1 MHSKTDRGSVYSK
14 KLILFYSQTPNN
26 RMEGE
31 TSITKYKLVV
41 YQDTIYEIP
50 IRVIEQETVLLLSDV
65 QSIFP
70 KATALLSNSKLVP
83 FKLDPVHHTEI
94 LPKRAPIT
102 DLDSQNTVWEVH
114 VPEESIALSPTIIE
128 LNSKMSRLSD
138 KLDRILLLQQDQEEE
153 ELEEQQETLE
163 GEEASSSH
171 ILEEHQSRHGSIAD
185 ETAACTI
192 GTDPTSNHEGPS
204 RSNSPPPA
212 FSTRSAATSS
222 SAEVPTPPSSQQ
234 HVEAPPSYETSVL
247 STIKSINTKLRLYE
261 SHISNRHK
269 SPKWLA
275 KRQEWISREPNSIE
289 QVAFQLVQLEM
300 ALLWTAVTE
309 SWIQER
315 ETWLTLVA
323 SSQSERHL
331 AGAIINL
338 ERHTLVMDEE
348 WNQIRE
354 GWIND
359 LLEMVVLPLSHGYSF
374 PTTTRE

>member
-1 MHSKTDRGSVYSK
+1 
-14 KLILFYSQTPNN
+14 
-26 RMEGE
+26 MEGE
-31 TSITKYKLVV
+31 TSKTKYKLVV
-41 YQDTIYEIP
+41 YQGTMYEIP
-50 IRVIEQETVLLLSDV
+50 IRIIEEEAVLLLSDV
-65 QSIFP
+65 QSILP

-83 FKLDPVHHTEI
+83 FKLDPVHYTEI
-94 LPKRAPIT
+94 LPKRVPIT

-114 VPEESIALSPTIIE
+114 VPEESILLSQTIME
-128 LNSKMSRLSD
+128 LQGKMSQLSD
-138 KLDRILLLQQDQEEE
+138 KLDRILSLQQDQEDHELEDQQEVLEE
-153 ELEEQQETLE
+153 E
-163 GEEASSSH
+163 ANSSH
-171 ILEEHQSRHGSIAD
+171 SIEEVQQSRHSSVA
-185 ETAACTI
+185 EESCTGNI
-192 GTDPTSNHEGPS
+192 TDPTSSNDRS

-212 FSTRSAATSS
+212 FSTRSLATSS
-222 SAEVPTPPSSQQ
+222 SSAVPATQ

-261 SHISNRHK
+261 SHIPNRHK

>member
-1 MHSKTDRGSVYSK
+1 
-14 KLILFYSQTPNN
+14 
-26 RMEGE
+26 MEGE
-31 TSITKYKLVV
+31 TSKTKYKLVS

-50 IRVIEQETVLLLSDV
+50 IRIIEQESVLLLSDV
-65 QSIFP
+65 QSILP
-70 KATALLSNSKLVP
+70 RATALLSNSKLVP
-83 FKLDPVHHTEI
+83 FKLDLIHYTEV
-94 LPKRAPIT
+94 LPKRVPIK

-114 VPEESIALSPTIIE
+114 VPEESILLSPTIME
-128 LNSKMSRLSD
+128 LQVKMSQLSN
-138 KLDRILLLQQDQEEE
+138 KLDRILSLQQEQEQ
-153 ELEEQQETLE
+153 EQQEVLE
-163 GEEASSSH
+163 EEANSSH
-171 ILEEHQSRHGSIAD
+171 SIEEVHHQSRHGSVA
-185 ETAACTI
+185 EENTTI
-192 GTDPTSNHEGPS
+192 VTDPSSNSDIPP

-212 FSTRSAATSS
+212 FSTRSIATSS
-222 SAEVPTPPSSQQ
+222 SSTVPTASQ

-275 KRQEWISREPNSIE
+275 KRQEWITREPNSIE

-323 SSQSERHL
+323 NSRSERHL

-338 ERHTLVMDEE
+338 ERHTLVMDAE